1 MKPKTIILLSLQ
13 LSIYTLFGQNITGKW
28 YEIQNPNAILEIT
41 IDKNNDTYSGT
52 YNWEWKNRT
61 NTINAPLDKV
71 LIKNDSLL
79 IELKFSNYTINY
91 KLQRDDKTETYKGF
105 FYLNAR
111 QLAPV
116 TLSRTPIERDMTMS
130 AITEKTYTR
139 QDTLRGKITP
149 ERAWW
154 NLTHYD
160 LDFELDIENKYI
172 KGSNTIAYT
181 VLEPK
186 KRMQIDLQPPMKIT
200 KVMQAGE
207 SLAFTQDENAYVIQ
221 LKEDQAKGSSKEI
234 EVFYE
239 GSPKEDPNP
248 PFGGGFTYKQDA
260 NGSPFIYNA
269 SQGHGASLWWPN
281 KDHMYDEP
289 DNGMTIS
296 ITVPDNLMAVAN
308 GKLTATEK
316 KSDGKTTY
324 QWTVVN
330 PINNYG
336 VSLNVADYVHFSDSY
351 KGIKGTLECH
361 YYVLPENLEKAKIHF
376 KQAHLMLEAFEHWF
390 GPYPFYE
397 DSYKLVD
404 GIGMEHQ
411 SSVGYSGGYVN
422 GMEGSDYSGS
432 GWGLKFDYLII
443 HESGHEWFANNI
455 TYKDMADMWVHE
467 GFTTYSEALYV
478 EYHFGKKAGED
489 YIKGLS
495 QAIAN
500 DTPIIGNYDVN
511 DQGYTQDVYMKSATV
526 LHTLRQVINDD
537 EKWRAI
543 LTGLNTEFYHKTVTS
558 SDVENYI
565 AKQSGLDLKTFFDQY
580 LRTIQIPTLEYFF
593 EDNKFAYRWLN
604 AVRGFD
610 MPIKVKL
617 DNKEQWIKPTT
628 NWTHE
633 YMKDTKNEL
642 AIDPNFYA
650 AGFRNMKE
658 GQNE

>member
-1 MKPKTIILLSLQ
+1 
-13 LSIYTLFGQNITGKW
+13 
-28 YEIQNPNAILEIT
+28 
-41 IDKNNDTYSGT
+41 
-52 YNWEWKNRT
+52 
-61 NTINAPLDKV
+61 
-71 LIKNDSLL
+71 
-79 IELKFSNYTINY
+79 
-91 KLQRDDKTETYKGF
+91 
-105 FYLNAR
+105 
-111 QLAPV
+111 
-116 TLSRTPIERDMTMS
+116 
-130 AITEKTYTR
+130 
-139 QDTLRGKITP
+139 
-149 ERAWW
+149 
-154 NLTHYD
+154 
-160 LDFELDIENKYI
+160 
-172 KGSNTIAYT
+172 
-181 VLEPK
+181 
-186 KRMQIDLQPPMKIT
+186 
-200 KVMQAGE
+200 
-207 SLAFTQDENAYVIQ
+207 
-221 LKEDQAKGSSKEI
+221 
-234 EVFYE
+234 
-239 GSPKEDPNP
+239 
-248 PFGGGFTYKQDA
+248 
-260 NGSPFIYNA
+260 
-269 SQGHGASLWWPN
+269 
-281 KDHMYDEP
+281 
-289 DNGMTIS
+289 
-296 ITVPDNLMAVAN
+296 
-308 GKLTATEK
+308 
-316 KSDGKTTY
+316 
-324 QWTVVN
+324 
-330 PINNYG
+330 
-336 VSLNVADYVHFSDSY
+336 
-351 KGIKGTLECH
+351 
-361 YYVLPENLEKAKIHF
+361 
-376 KQAHLMLEAFEHWF
+376 
-390 GPYPFYE
+390 
-397 DSYKLVD
+397 
-404 GIGMEHQ
+404 
-411 SSVGYSGGYVN
+411 
-422 GMEGSDYSGS
+422 MEGSDYSGS

>member
-1 MKPKTIILLSLQ
+1 MKRKIIILLSLQ
-13 LSIYTLFGQNITGKW
+13 LSFYTLFGQNITGKW
-28 YEIQNPNAILEIT
+28 YEIANPNASLEIT
-41 IDKNNDTYSGT
+41 IDRNNDAYSGT
-52 YNWEWKNRT
+52 FTWEWKSWIST
-61 NTINAPLDKV
+61 VNAPLDQV

-79 IELKFSNYTINY
+79 LELTHADVTFNF
-91 KLQRDDKTETYKGF
+91 KLRKDDKTDSYKGF
-105 FYLNAR
+105 FYFNAR
-111 QLAPV
+111 QLGPV
-116 TLSRTPIERDMTMS
+116 VLGRIPIERDMSIS
-130 AITEKTYTR
+130 AITEKKYTR
-139 QDTLRGKITP
+139 QDTLRGKVTP

-154 NLTHYD
+154 DLTHYT
-160 LDFELDIENKYI
+160 LDFELNIENKYI
-172 KGSNTIAYT
+172 KGSNTIKYT

-186 KRMQIDLQPPMKIT
+186 NVMQIDLQTPMKIT
-200 KVMQAGE
+200 KVIQAGT
-207 SLAFTQDENAYVIQ
+207 LLTFTQEGNAYLIH
-221 LKEDQAKGSSKEI
+221 LKENQIIGSSKEI
-234 EVFYE
+234 EVYYE
-239 GSPKEDPNP
+239 GSPREDPNP

-260 NGSPFIYNA
+260 NGKPFIYNA
-269 SQGHGASLWWPN
+269 SQGHGASLWWPS

-296 ITVPDNLMAVAN
+296 VTVPDGLMAVAN

-316 KSDGKTTY
+316 KNNGTTTY

-336 VSLNVADYVHFSDSY
+336 VSLNVADYVHFSDPY
-351 KGIKGTLECH
+351 NGKKGTLQCD
-361 YYVLPENLEKAKIHF
+361 YYVLPEHLEKAKIQF

-432 GWGLKFDYLII
+432 GWGMKFDYLII

-467 GFTTYSEALYV
+467 GFTTYAEALYV
-478 EYHFGKKAGED
+478 EYYFGKKAGED

-495 QAIAN
+495 QGIAN
-500 DTPIIGNYDVN
+500 DKPIIGVYDVN
-511 DQGYTQDVYMKSATV
+511 DQDYTQDAYMKSAAF

-537 EKWRAI
+537 KKWRSI
-543 LTGLNTEFYHKTVTS
+543 LTGLNTVFYHKTVTS
-558 SDVENYI
+558 ADIENYM
-565 AKQSGLDLKTFFDQY
+565 AQQSGLNLNLFFDQY
-580 LRTIQIPTLEYFF
+580 LKTTQIPTLEYYFK
-593 EDNKFAYRWLN
+593 DNKFVYRWIN

-610 MPIKVKL
+610 MPLKVKL
-617 DNKEQWIKPTT
+617 DNQEQWIKPTT

-633 YMKDTKNEL
+633 YTKDTKKEL
-642 AIDPNFYA
+642 IIDSNFYVA
-650 AGFRNMKE
+650 SFKNMK
-658 GQNE
+658 